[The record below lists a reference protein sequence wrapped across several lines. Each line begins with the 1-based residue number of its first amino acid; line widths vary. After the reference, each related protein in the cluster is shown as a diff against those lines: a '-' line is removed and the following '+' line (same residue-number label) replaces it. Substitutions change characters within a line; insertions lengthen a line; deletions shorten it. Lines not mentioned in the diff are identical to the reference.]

1 MSKDPPV
8 AVAAEVP
15 PELPIAEIP
24 SIAPLEG
31 VRLPPRVQDA
41 LKQQRRSSEI
51 LIGWVQL
58 AVVAAFGTL
67 YWLSPK
73 TFPAEADFVPIP
85 WVLGAYAAFTILR
98 LALAY
103 RIELPNWLLA
113 LSVIVD
119 MALLMGTIWSFH
131 QQYMQPAA
139 FYLKAPTLLYVFIFI
154 ALRTLRFEPVFV
166 ALSGCVAALGWIGMV
181 VYAIHFDPDAAPVT
195 RDYVYYL
202 TSNAILIGAEFD
214 KVISILMVTGI
225 LVWAIVR
232 ARRLL
237 VRSVTDQLATQELS
251 RFMDRDVA
259 ARIADMRSDMA
270 IGHGEIRDAAVVQVD
285 IRGFSALS
293 NRIEPHEVLTIL
305 SEYQALVVPILRRHG
320 GSIDKFLGDGI
331 LASFGATNPSVTAA
345 ADAVRA
351 VEAVAVALSQ
361 WQAARAETGASAP
374 GFGLAAASGRVVFGA
389 VGDADRREITVIGRA
404 VNLSARLEKH
414 TKVEQVKALC
424 DHETYGRAISQGY
437 KARSPHRILWSR
449 PIEGVDAPMDLV
461 ILAP

>member
-1 MSKDPPV
+1 VNKNTPSP
-8 AVAAEVP
+8 VAAEPRPDIPPPDISPIVP
-15 PELPIAEIP
+15 LDAM
-24 SIAPLEG
+24 
-31 VRLPPRVQDA
+31 RLPPRVQDA

-73 TFPAEADFVPIP
+73 TFPAEAEFFPIP
-85 WVLGAYAAFTILR
+85 WVLGAYAAFTVLR
-98 LALAY
+98 LGLAY
-103 RIELPNWLLA
+103 RVELPNWLLA

-166 ALSGCVAALGWIGMV
+166 ALSGGVAALGWIGMV
-181 VYAIHFDPDAAPVT
+181 IYAIELDPLAAPLT

-214 KVISILMVTGI
+214 KVISILMVTAI

-259 ARIADMRSDMA
+259 ARIADMRSEMA

-293 NRIEPHEVLTIL
+293 NRIEPHEVLAIL

-331 LASFGATNPSVTAA
+331 LASFGATNPSPTAA
-345 ADAVRA
+345 ADALRA
-351 VEAVAVALSQ
+351 VEAVAAALSE
-361 WQAARAETGASAP
+361 WQVQRAERSVPAP
-374 GFGLAAASGRVVFGA
+374 GYGLAAASGRVVFGA

-414 TKVEQVKALC
+414 TKVEQVQALC
-424 DHETYGRAISQGY
+424 DHETYERATSQGY
-437 KARSPHRILWSR
+437 LPLTPPRILWTR
-449 PIEGVDAPMDLV
+449 EVEGVDTPVDLV
-461 ILAP
+461 VLAR

>member
-1 MSKDPPV
+1 MSTDTRPS
-8 AVAAEVP
+8 AALEAP
-15 PELPIAEIP
+15 PEPPQAEIP
-24 SIAPLEG
+24 SIAPLQAM
-31 VRLPPRVQDA
+31 RLPPRVQDA
-41 LKQQRRSSEI
+41 LRRQQRSSEI

-73 TFPAEADFVPIP
+73 TFPAEAEFVPIP
-85 WVLGAYAAFTILR
+85 WVLGAYAAFTLLR
-98 LALAY
+98 LILAY
-103 RIELPNWLLA
+103 RIELPNGVLA

-131 QQYMQPAA
+131 QQYMQPAG

-166 ALSGCVAALGWIGMV
+166 ALSGGVAALGWIGMV
-181 VYAIHFDPDAAPVT
+181 VYAIHFDPAAAPVT
-195 RDYVYYL
+195 RDYVFYL

-237 VRSVTDQLATQELS
+237 VRSVTDQLATEELS

-305 SEYQALVVPILRRHG
+305 SEYQALVVPILRRYG

-331 LASFGATNPSVTAA
+331 LASFGATNPSGTAA

-351 VEAVAVALSQ
+351 VEAVAEALSH
-361 WQAARAETGASAP
+361 WQSARAARGAPAP
-374 GFGLAAASGRVVFGA
+374 GYGLAAASGRVVFGA

-414 TKVEQVKALC
+414 TKIEQVKALC
-424 DHETYGRAISQGY
+424 DHETYDRAKSQGY
-437 KARSPHRILWSR
+437 RTGRPHRILWSR
-449 PIEGVDAPMDLV
+449 AVEGVDTPMDLV
-461 ILAP
+461 VLAS